1 MKSSGTISVSIAEK
15 AGRPWWLW
23 LHVLSLDAVLVA
35 LAGQEAFVHVAG
47 VSLGAADRLLLGLC
61 AWLAYCGDRL
71 LDGRRLKTE
80 AAMARHRFAQR
91 HFKLLRLFWFLALL
105 AAALLACRLSLSEW
119 RFGLVLLAIVSAY
132 FFLQH
137 HRTTRKR
144 AGRWKELMVGAGF
157 AGGTLFFVVARAELS
172 LGLICLGMA
181 WAVACMQNCLV
192 IAGWDRDEDVAMDQ
206 PSLARELSGLHYWI
220 LIGLLVQLAL
230 VGLAVWSDW
239 AWLKLGVALL
249 FSGALLG
256 ELERRGMYWPT
267 EQRRVWADAVLL
279 IPLLT
284 LV

>member
-1 MKSSGTISVSIAEK
+1 MKSSGAISVSIAEK

-23 LHVLSLDAVLVA
+23 LHVLSLDAVVVA
-35 LAGQEAFVHVAG
+35 LAGQEAFAHVAG

-71 LDGRRLKTE
+71 LDGRRIKTE

-91 HFKLLRLFWFLALL
+91 HFKLLRLFWFLAFL
-105 AAALLACRLSLSEW
+105 AAALLAWRLPLSEW

-172 LGLICLGMA
+172 
-181 WAVACMQNCLV
+181 WA
-192 IAGWDRDEDVAMDQ
+192 
-206 PSLARELSGLHYWI
+206 
-220 LIGLLVQLAL
+220 
-230 VGLAVWSDW
+230 
-239 AWLKLGVALL
+239 
-249 FSGALLG
+249 
-256 ELERRGMYWPT
+256 
-267 EQRRVWADAVLL
+267 
-279 IPLLT
+279 
-284 LV
+284 

>member
-1 MKSSGTISVSIAEK
+1 MKSSGAISVSIAEK

-23 LHVLSLDAVLVA
+23 LHVLSLDAVVVA
-35 LAGQEAFVHVAG
+35 LAGQEAFAHVAG

-71 LDGRRLKTE
+71 LDGRRIKTE

-91 HFKLLRLFWFLALL
+91 HFKLLRLFWFLAFL
-105 AAALLACRLSLSEW
+105 AAALLAWRLPLSEW

-157 AGGTLFFVVARAELS
+157 AGGSIFFVAVRAELS
-172 LGLICLGMA
+172 VGLVCLGMA

-192 IAGWDRDEDVAMDQ
+192 VAGWDRDEDLAMDQ
-206 PSLARELSGLHYWI
+206 PSLAREMSGLHRWL
-220 LIGLLVQLAL
+220 LIGLLVQFAL
-230 VGLAVWSDW
+230 VGIAVLSHGD
-239 AWLKLGVALL
+239 WLKLGGTLL
-249 FSGALLG
+249 MSGALLG
-256 ELERRGMYWPT
+256 EFERRGMHWPT

-279 IPLLT
+279 CPLLT

>member
-1 MKSSGTISVSIAEK
+1 MKSSGAISVSVAEK

-35 LAGQEAFVHVAG
+35 LAGQEAFAHVAG
-47 VSLGAADRLLLGLC
+47 VSLGSTDRLLLGLC
-61 AWLAYCGDRL
+61 AWLAYCGDRV
-71 LDGRRLKTE
+71 LDGRRLKT
-80 AAMARHRFAQR
+80 AAALARHRFAQR
-91 HFKLLRLFWFLALL
+91 HFKLLRFFWFLALL
-105 AAALLACRLSLSEW
+105 AAALLAWRLPLSEL

-137 HRTTRKR
+137 HRTTRKW

-157 AGGTLFFVVARAELS
+157 AGGTLFFVVARAEVS
-172 LGLICLGMA
+172 LGLISLGMA
-181 WAVACMQNCLV
+181 WAVACVQNCLV

-220 LIGLLVQLAL
+220 MIGLLIQFAL
-230 VGLAVWSDW
+230 VGVAVLSDW

-249 FSGALLG
+249 LSGALLG
-256 ELERRGMYWPT
+256 ELERRGMHWPT
-267 EQRRVWADAVLL
+267 EQRRVSADAILL
-279 IPLLT
+279 FPLLN